1 MTSPPRHRSRL
12 RAILVLA
19 GFAAFVVLSLVW
31 TGRRPP
37 SPPSPSPAPAPEPA
51 ASPSPPLLPA
61 NTEAFV
67 APPPGDDLLRELSS
81 ASDPAIIS
89 FLGPGLADEWI
100 EFERL
105 PGSLLFPRLPMSM
118 EAAIWRAYQMLAT
131 NPAVDPAALGSKM
144 LSSTS
149 AWVRTTGAIWILEK
163 NRQLPPEV
171 LDRLLADEQAFVPL
185 TVLGWMIDSGLP
197 AEAVQFET
205 RWINAP
211 SDAWQAAVHALAEE
225 PLNGMAGRAALWLAD
240 RSPWTDDEK
249 REWMAGVAGNDET
262 AYDIRWK
269 AALLLR
275 SRLPSADYRRHVLAW
290 LNPGALPSPL
300 PPPDGAPP
308 NPGQDPS
315 PFTLAMTML
324 NARIAGP
331 ESLAAQPVLAAD
343 DPDLLFAQESSLM
356 LENIALWVEAA
367 TESQAIAVQP
377 GFTASLARRL
387 DELPLDELPANQRLA
402 LRRIQS
408 RLPALA
414 QRERN

>member
-1 MTSPPRHRSRL
+1 MPSPPHHRSRL
-12 RAILVLA
+12 CPILLLAACVALVLLA
-19 GFAAFVVLSLVW
+19 LVW
-31 TGRRPP
+31 TRRPPP
-37 SPPSPSPAPAPEPA
+37 SPPTPAPEPVA
-51 ASPSPPLLPA
+51 DLAQSPPPIA
-61 NTEAFV
+61 NADEPD
-67 APPPGDDLLRELSS
+67 APPQGDDLLLELSS
-81 ASDPAIIS
+81 ASDPDLAPY
-89 FLGPGLADEWI
+89 LGPGLAEEWI

-105 PGSLLFPRLPMSM
+105 PGSLLFPRLPMTM
-118 EAAIWRAYQMLAT
+118 EAAIWRAYQMLST

-144 LSSTS
+144 LSSTN

-163 NRQLPPEV
+163 NRTLPPEI

-197 AEAVQFET
+197 AEAESFET
-205 RWINAP
+205 RWKNAP
-211 SDAWQAAVHALAEE
+211 DDAWQAAVHALAEE
-225 PLNGMAGRAALWLAD
+225 PLNGTAGRAALWLAN

-249 REWMAGVAGNDET
+249 RDWMAGVAGNDET

-275 SRLPSADYRRHVLAW
+275 SRLPPAEYRQQVLAW

-300 PPPDGAPP
+300 PPPDGIPP
-308 NPGQDPS
+308 EAGQDPS
-315 PFTLAMTML
+315 PFTLAITML
-324 NARIAGP
+324 NSRIAGP
-331 ESLAAQPVLAAD
+331 ETLAAHPVLAAD

-367 TESQAIAVQP
+367 TESDALHIEP
-377 GFTASLARRL
+377 GFTQSLARHL

-414 QRERN
+414 QREHN